1 MAKSTSG
8 LRARTVAGALQALAV
23 CCLLPAPASNPQ
35 IGTPPSSLFD
45 QPPSSVIPFAEIP
58 ASAEEI
64 ALSVETVK
72 VTVHRAAAL
81 DSVKVLSSCPSHW
94 NVSGNVVR
102 QVALSSTA
110 RGVAIRADA
119 TGAQAIV
126 NGHIYQLPRD
136 AEGAVHSLKIENGE
150 VIINGQRL
158 KPLPGSDVPGSCTG
172 PETLEIQVPDSYTGG
187 LVLSCH
193 GASDVQVDSWKGG
206 TLVIMLHNQSTV
218 STGRLQGLAKAVVDI
233 EGDSRAEIKDISTRA
248 FVANINGSGTVFV
261 GGGSADMSNATI
273 SGSGKMVLK
282 GRFRNLRKSINGTGT
297 IQVTE

>member
-1 MAKSTSG
+1 MVGDGGFVMAKSTSG

-119 TGAQAIV
+119 TGAQVIV
-126 NGHIYQLPRD
+126 
-136 AEGAVHSLKIENGE
+136 
-150 VIINGQRL
+150 NGQRL

-282 GRFRNLRKSINGTGT
+282 GRFRNLRKAINGTGT